1 MRGAIATKQSDK
13 REELLHFV
21 RNDNNPVIARDNSLE
36 AISKSRT
43 DYFATLVMTNT
54 LCHCEERS
62 DEAISISKTDCF
74 TPFHFVRN
82 DIQAGSLRGAI
93 ATKQSDKREG
103 LLHFVS
109 NDSLK
114 LFFLIFLLLSLPLFA
129 QNENPEFHGYI
140 QSRFTYNDGN
150 SSSFMIRRAKLWLD
164 GKAPMADNITY
175 KMQVVYRSATDENFY
190 FQDAFADVKWNF
202 GFLRVGKF
210 VPNFTLQRMQSDA
223 FIPVLERANVINNLI
238 HGDKSS
244 AREIGVEGNFD
255 LLNSNLKLSLGIFN
269 GNQKVPGNNI
279 SNNLLYS
286 SKISYD
292 ILKNKDELINI
303 GASFGYRYL
312 DNQTLS
318 KIFSSTQSI
327 TGNDYRYGFQ
337 TELKLNK
344 FELQSE
350 FVNANIIN
358 KNAWGYYAYAGYY
371 FANNFQVLAQIE
383 KYKDFNPATN
393 DNEWYLLGLNYYFT
407 QKNKLMADYRT
418 QFNGKGNINIAEIQ
432 YQIFFN

>member
-1 MRGAIATKQSDK
+1 MRTLSI
-13 REELLHFV
+13 RVIE
-21 RNDNNPVIARDNSLE
+21 RNE
-36 AISKSRT
+36 AIYSN
-43 DYFATLVMTNT
+43 D
-54 LCHCEERS
+54 
-62 DEAISISKTDCF
+62 TDCF

-82 DIQAGSLRGAI
+82 DILMITVIIFMIFNFSSL
-93 ATKQSDKREG
+93 
-103 LLHFVS
+103 
-109 NDSLK
+109 
-114 LFFLIFLLLSLPLFA
+114 A
-129 QNENPEFHGYI
+129 QNDNPEFHGYI
-140 QSRFTYNDGN
+140 QSRFTYSDGN

-175 KMQVVYRSATDENFY
+175 KLQVVYRSANDENFY

-255 LLNSNLKLSLGIFN
+255 LLNSNLEISLGIFN

-279 SNNLLYS
+279 SNDLLYTT
-286 SKISYD
+286 KISYN
-292 ILKNKDELINI
+292 ILKDKDELINI
-303 GASFGYRYL
+303 GSSFGYRFL

-318 KIFSSTQSI
+318 KIFSSSENI

-337 TELKLNK
+337 TEVKLNK
-344 FELQSE
+344 FDFQSE
-350 FVNANIIN
+350 FVNANIIK

-371 FANNFQVLAQIE
+371 LSDDFQLLAQVE
-383 KYKDFNPATN
+383 KYKDLNPTSN
-393 DNEWYLLGLNYYFT
+393 DNEWYLVGLNYYFT
-407 QKNKLMADYRT
+407 QKNKLMADYKT
-418 QFNGKGNINIAEIQ
+418 QFNGDGNINIAEIQ

>member
-1 MRGAIATKQSDK
+1 MRTLSIQVI
-13 REELLHFV
+13 V
-21 RNDNNPVIARDNSLE
+21 RNE
-36 AISKSRT
+36 AIS
-43 DYFATLVMTNT
+43 TN
-54 LCHCEERS
+54 E
-62 DEAISISKTDCF
+62 IDCF
-74 TPFHFVRN
+74 TSFHSVPI
-82 DIQAGSLRGAI
+82 DTSVQSLRETI
-93 ATKQSDKREG
+93 VSKQSHIKEG
-103 LLHFVS
+103 LLHSLF
-109 NDSLK
+109 NDRIK
-114 LFFLIFLLLSLPLFA
+114 IFFLFFVLFSLPLFA
-129 QNENPEFHGYI
+129 QNENLEFHGYI

-150 SSSFMIRRAKLWLD
+150 SSSFMIRRAKLWMD

-175 KMQVVYRSATDENFY
+175 KMQVVYRSANDENFY

-279 SNNLLYS
+279 SNDLLYTT
-286 SKISYD
+286 KISYN
-292 ILKNKDELINI
+292 IFNNKNTLANI
-303 GASFGYRYL
+303 GTSFGYRYS

-318 KIFSSTQSI
+318 KIFPSNEII

-337 TELKLNK
+337 TEIKLNK
-344 FELQSE
+344 FDFQSE

-371 FANNFQVLAQIE
+371 LSDDFQLLAQVE
-383 KYKDFNPATN
+383 KYKDLNPTN
-393 DNEWYLLGLNYYFT
+393 SDNEWYLVGLNYYFT
-407 QKNKLMADYRT
+407 QKNKLMADYKI
-418 QFNGKGNINIAEIQ
+418 QFNGDGNINIAEIQ

>member
-1 MRGAIATKQSDK
+1 MKK
-13 REELLHFV
+13 LLF
-21 RNDNNPVIARDNSLE
+21 IL
-36 AISKSRT
+36 
-43 DYFATLVMTNT
+43 FAFLV
-54 LCHCEERS
+54 S
-62 DEAISISKTDCF
+62 FIPS
-74 TPFHFVRN
+74 
-82 DIQAGSLRGAI
+82 
-93 ATKQSDKREG
+93 
-103 LLHFVS
+103 
-109 NDSLK
+109 
-114 LFFLIFLLLSLPLFA
+114 FA

-164 GKAPMADNITY
+164 GKAPMSNNITY

-190 FQDAFADVKWNF
+190 FQDAFADVKWTF

-269 GNQKVPGNNI
+269 GNQKVPGDNI
-279 SNNLLYS
+279 SKDFLYT

-318 KIFSSTQSI
+318 KIYSSSENI

-337 TELKLNK
+337 TEIKLNK
-344 FELQSE
+344 FDFQSE

-371 FANNFQVLAQIE
+371 LNDDFQLLAQIE
-383 KYKDFNPATN
+383 KYKDLNPTSN
-393 DNEWYLLGLNYYFT
+393 DNEWYLVGLNYYFT
-407 QKNKLMADYRT
+407 QKNKLMADFKT
-418 QFNGKGNINIAEIQ
+418 QFSSIKNNYLSEIQ

>member
-1 MRGAIATKQSDK
+1 MGKTTLWSSAFVDCNKIDLGCVMKIQSLQIIVSTEK
-13 REELLHFV
+13 TQQSFIKNRLCHFV
-21 RNDNNPVIARDNSLE
+21 RNGRNILTLIMFMIFSL
-36 AISKSRT
+36 S
-43 DYFATLVMTNT
+43 
-54 LCHCEERS
+54 
-62 DEAISISKTDCF
+62 
-74 TPFHFVRN
+74 
-82 DIQAGSLRGAI
+82 
-93 ATKQSDKREG
+93 
-103 LLHFVS
+103 
-109 NDSLK
+109 
-114 LFFLIFLLLSLPLFA
+114 LFA
-129 QNENPEFHGYI
+129 QNNNPEFHGYI

-150 SSSFMIRRAKLWLD
+150 SLSFMIRRAKLWLD

-175 KMQVVYRSATDENFY
+175 KMQVVYRSNTDENFY

-202 GFLRVGKF
+202 GFLRVGRF

-223 FIPVLERANVINNLI
+223 FIPVLERANVINSLI

-255 LLNSNLKLSLGIFN
+255 LLSSNLKLSLGIFN

-279 SNNLLYS
+279 SNDLLYT
-286 SKISYD
+286 SKISYNLFND
-292 ILKNKDELINI
+292 KDNLLNI

-318 KIFSSTQSI
+318 KIFPSNENI

-337 TELKLNK
+337 IELKLNK
-344 FELQSE
+344 FDFQSE

-371 FANNFQVLAQIE
+371 LTDDFQVLAQIE
-383 KYKDFNPATN
+383 KYKDLIPATN
-393 DNEWYLLGLNYYFT
+393 DNEWYLVGLNYYFT
-407 QKNKLMADYRT
+407 QKNKLMADYKT
-418 QFNGKGNINIAEIQ
+418 QFNGNGNINIAEIQ